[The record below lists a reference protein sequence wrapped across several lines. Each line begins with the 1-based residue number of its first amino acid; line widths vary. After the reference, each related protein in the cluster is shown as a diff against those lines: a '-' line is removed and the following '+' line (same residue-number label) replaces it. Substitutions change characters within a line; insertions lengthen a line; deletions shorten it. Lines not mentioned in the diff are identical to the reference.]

1 MSSKSILIILSY
13 TVSKF
18 ALFLRHSVH
27 AAALFS
33 PTPHQPHGE
42 ELPSEQQDDA

>member
-18 ALFLRHSVH
+18 AHAFFLRHSVVQKI
-27 AAALFS
+27 
-33 PTPHQPHGE
+33 TCE
-42 ELPSEQQDDA
+42 EYTLDWPQSKVFLVTT